1 MTLKLFYTTKSSW
14 YNSFYNN
21 YNNACSY
28 SYWIWNKSKRKQEAI
43 FKRHNLIYISSFN
56 LSFIL
61 FLSLF
66 IIKNVYCREKASDF
80 FDVTKYKD
88 GYQIGKME
96 EYSYYLE
103 CIFLIFVCIK
113 VLSFLKLLS
122 IMNLFFSSI
131 SISIK
136 MFIQYLLV
144 MIGLL
149 FGFTV
154 VAELIWSPYMNTF
167 KTFGMNFISVL
178 LFTCGYYDV
187 NELIKYNEGWG
198 VVFIIVFF
206 VFDLF
211 LIFAIFN
218 SIFAESLRRTIV
230 KYGYPE
236 VLKKRSGL

>member
-1 MTLKLFYTTKSSW
+1 MLALTLIEYGIKAKGNKKQFLKGII
-14 YNSFYNN
+14 SFTFLHL
-21 YNNACSY
+21 
-28 SYWIWNKSKRKQEAI
+28 I
-43 FKRHNLIYISSFN
+43 FL
-56 LSFIL
+56 FIL

-167 KTFGMNFISVL
+167 KTFGMSFISVL

-211 LIFAIFN
+211 LIFAIFQFN
-218 SIFAESLRRTIV
+218 FCRKSQKNNCEIWI
-230 KYGYPE
+230 P
-236 VLKKRSGL
+236 